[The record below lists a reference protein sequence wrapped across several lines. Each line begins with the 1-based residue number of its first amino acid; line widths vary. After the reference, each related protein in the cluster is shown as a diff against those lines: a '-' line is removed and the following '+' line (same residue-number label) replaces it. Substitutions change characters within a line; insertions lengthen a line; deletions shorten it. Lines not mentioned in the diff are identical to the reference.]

1 MRKVRNSPDERVTGV
16 QVRDLVTPTR
26 GRLSTREELPNLQRQ
41 HPKPGHY
48 HTNETQT
55 FVEALVEAEHASNCE
70 RGRAVASR
78 APHRR
83 TRLVPEALSIRIN

>member
-1 MRKVRNSPDERVTGV
+1 MGT
-16 QVRDLVTPTR
+16 
-26 GRLSTREELPNLQRQ
+26 
-41 HPKPGHY
+41 KPGHY

-83 TRLVPEALSIRIN
+83 TRLVPEALSIRINPGDPEKGERSSLFRVLARTPFNSCVRPS